1 MMSEPIQAAAGGR
14 GAVVDFDHV
23 TKRYGGKGDSAAV
36 QELSM
41 RVPGGEICVLVGPSG
56 CGKTTTLKMV
66 NRLVQLTGG
75 RVLLDGADIAQRDPV
90 ELRRGIGY
98 VIQQ

>member
-1 MMSEPIQAAAGGR
+1 MTEPNGTGARR
-14 GAVVDFDHV
+14 GAVVEFDHV
-23 TKRYGGKGDSAAV
+23 TKRYGGKGDGAAV

-41 RVPGGEICVLVGPSG
+41 LVPGGEVSVLVGPSG

-66 NRLVQLTGG
+66 NRLVEPSSG
-75 RVLLDGADIAQRDPV
+75 RVLLDGDDIGRRNPV
-90 ELRRGIGY
+90 ELRRRIGY